1 MPEWVWVIAFV
12 VVYIVLV
19 QWVLPKLGVP
29 T

>member
-12 VVYIVLV
+12 AVYIVLV